1 MAKATPKPT
10 AKPPERAVAQRS
22 SRTNPFSRTKP
33 FSRTE
38 PGAEQ
43 RGHANQRA
51 QAVRRP
57 EANQRAQ
64 TRARPQAAKP
74 PLATNQKKLKT
85 LDRVISKAGL
95 GSRREARSWI
105 GSGRVAVNGQK
116 IQTPDHWVDV
126 ASDRV
131 TLDGRAL
138 GAARKVYLLLYK
150 PKGYLTTY
158 KDPEGR
164 RTVYDLIPGFSA
176 QGAAGAWQTSSAASL
191 PGPPAAPQ
199 RSVGRASN
207 EAQFISPVGR
217 LDLDSSGLLIM
228 TNDTDFG
235 NHVMSPESK
244 VAKTYL
250 VKSSLL
256 LSDEQL
262 DRLRAGVELADGPTR
277 PAIVNRIRDSA
288 RYTFFEITISEGRN
302 RQVRRMVEALGAK
315 VLKLVR
321 VAIGPIRIGDLQIG
335 THRELTAAEVN
346 QLYGRGLGRA
356 AAGKV
361 GEGDAGRAFGSAE
374 RRNARIDSSSRSS

>member
-1 MAKATPKPT
+1 MAKLAPKL
-10 AKPPERAVAQRS
+10 PERSPEKPVAQRS
-22 SRTNPFSRTKP
+22 SRTSPR
-33 FSRTE
+33 E
-38 PGAEQ
+38 EQ
-43 RGHANQRA
+43 RAHTNRRA
-51 QAVRRP
+51 HTV
-57 EANQRAQ
+57 
-64 TRARPQAAKP
+64 ARPQAARP
-74 PLATNQKKLKT
+74 PATQPQATEQRKLKT

-105 GSGRVAVNGQK
+105 GAGRIAVNGKK

-131 TLDGRAL
+131 TLDGRPL
-138 GAARKVYLLLYK
+138 GAARKIYLLLYK

-164 RTVYDLIPGFSA
+164 RTVYSLMPG
-176 QGAAGAWQTSSAASL
+176 
-191 PGPPAAPQ
+191 
-199 RSVGRASN
+199 VD
-207 EAQFISPVGR
+207 QFISPVGR

-235 NHVMSPESK
+235 NHIMSPDSK

-262 DRLRAGVELADGPTR
+262 DRLRAGVELDDGPTR

-288 RYTFFEITISEGRN
+288 RYTFFEITITEGRN

-321 VAIGPIRIGDLQIG
+321 VSIGAIRIGELQIG
-335 THRELTAAEVN
+335 TYRELTSAEMG
-346 QLYGRGLGRA
+346 QLYGRPLERA
-356 AAGKV
+356 
-361 GEGDAGRAFGSAE
+361 AGRALGSAE
-374 RRNARIDSSSRSS
+374 RRNARMDSSSRSS